1 VQSRT
6 FNAVL
11 LWGPPLALMAVIFY
25 LSAQPSTTHHGTFM
39 FILRKIAHFT
49 EYAVLLGLW
58 FRALRT
64 RLSLERA
71 LVVSWVICVGYA
83 ATDEFHQTF
92 VHGRVGIWRDVVI
105 DACGA
110 LVLALVIRATVRA
123 RRRPVP
129 AGG

>member
-1 VQSRT
+1 
-6 FNAVL
+6 
-11 LWGPPLALMAVIFY
+11 MAVIFY
-25 LSAQPSTTHHGTFM
+25 LSAQPSTTHHGLFM

-64 RLSLERA
+64 RLPLDRA
-71 LVVSWVICVGYA
+71 LACSWLICVGYA

-110 LVLALVIRATVRA
+110 LVLALAIRAVA
-123 RRRPVP
+123 RSRREPV
-129 AGG
+129 AAA

>member
-6 FNAVL
+6 LNAVL
-11 LWGPPLALMAVIFY
+11 LWGPPLALMAVIFWF
-25 LSAQPSTTHHGTFM
+25 SAQPSTTHHGTLM

-49 EYAVLLGLW
+49 EYALLLGLW

-64 RLSLERA
+64 RLTLDRA
-71 LVVSWVICVGYA
+71 LAWSWAICVGYA

-110 LVLALVIRATVRA
+110 LVLALVIRRVMRPRA
-123 RRRPVP
+123 ERPV
-129 AGG
+129 AA